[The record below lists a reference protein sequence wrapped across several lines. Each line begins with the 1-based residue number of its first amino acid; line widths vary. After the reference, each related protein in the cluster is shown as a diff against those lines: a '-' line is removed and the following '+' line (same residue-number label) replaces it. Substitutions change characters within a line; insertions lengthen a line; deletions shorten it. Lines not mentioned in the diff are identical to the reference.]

1 MRILLSIVSEG
12 QQSLKRRE
20 KLMKPNFKS
29 HHEETI
35 LSEIFYVQKQEKII
49 TITHLKQE
57 EWEETT

>member
-1 MRILLSIVSEG
+1 
-12 QQSLKRRE
+12 
-20 KLMKPNFKS
+20 MKPNFKS

-57 EWEETT
+57 E

>member
-1 MRILLSIVSEG
+1 MSIVSEG

-57 EWEETT
+57 E